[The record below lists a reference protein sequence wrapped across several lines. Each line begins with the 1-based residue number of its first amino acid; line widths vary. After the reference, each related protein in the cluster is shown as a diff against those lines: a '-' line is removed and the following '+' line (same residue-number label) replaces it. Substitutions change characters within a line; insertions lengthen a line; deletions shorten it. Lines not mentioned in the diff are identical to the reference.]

1 MSWDKIHASTITL
14 VQDIHNERDDSPNII
29 ILKLSEN
36 DKYLAD
42 FAINGTTASV
52 NVAVD
57 DHYNNLVL
65 TYNNQIIAQSSEILI
80 DHDAVIYGSVY
91 PRSYTVSFVS
101 EMGIT
106 PEPQTVVYRHLVE
119 EPDPQVM
126 DGHIL
131 DSWAFNEA
139 T

>member
-1 MSWDKIHASTITL
+1 M
-14 VQDIHNERDDSPNII
+14 VQDIHNERDDSQNII

-52 NVAVD
+52 NVVVD

-65 TYNNQIIAQSSEILI
+65 TYNNQIITQSSEILI

-106 PEPQTVVYRHLVE
+106 PISQTVV
-119 EPDPQVM
+119 
-126 DGHIL
+126 I
-131 DSWAFNEA
+131 F
-139 T
+139 